1 MYFITRLE
9 DASSSGYC
17 YTCRSWSVC
26 ACLLVT
32 RVITA
37 KTAAR
42 IDMFFGGKTHV
53 DPRNVVLDEGGGI
66 PTGSSIWG
74 GQKLLRGRF
83 RHITLTF
90 LFCLPTLHLV
100 MYKWKYCILF
110 AWHRTDV

>member
-74 GQKLLRGRF
+74 GGAKNCFEAGSVTLL
-83 RHITLTF
+83 
-90 LFCLPTLHLV
+90 
-100 MYKWKYCILF
+100 
-110 AWHRTDV
+110 